1 METTILNHFE
11 GAKLSIEN
19 GVLFYKLKQT
29 DCYLTENRIRA
40 YLSKIEE
47 ITEGK
52 PMPFV
57 IDIRKFVG
65 NFSPEAAKIFAS
77 SPISKKIITQ
87 VFIAD
92 TLNGKLLISSY
103 RRIFGNDANIRI
115 FNQMEPALAHCV
127 ESQNKFYADKN

>member
-1 METTILNHFE
+1 MEKNVPNHFE
-11 GAKLSIEN
+11 SGKLSIED
-19 GVLFYKLKQT
+19 GILFCKPNQT
-29 DCYLTENRIRA
+29 DCYLTENRILK

-47 ITEGK
+47 ITEGE

-65 NFSPEAAKIFAS
+65 NFSPEAAKIFAD
-77 SPISKKIITQ
+77 SPVSKNIITQ

-103 RRIFGNDANIRI
+103 RRIFGNNADIRI
-115 FNQMEPALAHCV
+115 FNQMEAALAYCV